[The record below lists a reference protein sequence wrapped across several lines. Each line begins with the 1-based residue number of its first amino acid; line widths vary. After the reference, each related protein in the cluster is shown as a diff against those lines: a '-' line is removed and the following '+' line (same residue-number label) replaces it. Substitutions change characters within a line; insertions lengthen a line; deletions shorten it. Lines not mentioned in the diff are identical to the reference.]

1 MTNTAALIQFAGRP
15 GSGKTRL
22 SRDLA
27 RHLGA
32 SVLDLDVVKSALLDA
47 GTGWD
52 DAGRTAYQVMF
63 ALAEDL
69 LRGGRPVIVDSPSRW
84 ELIPERGQ
92 QIAAGVGVPYLMIEC
107 QCPDE
112 AELARRLASRP
123 RHRSQL
129 RGLDEPAAEATANWI
144 AEARGHAVHTTI
156 GPVGGWL
163 VVDTT
168 RTPDE
173 CLAEVLGYLPA
184 ALGTRRIG

>member
-1 MTNTAALIQFAGRP
+1 MTNTVALIQFAGRP

-27 RHLGA
+27 GHLGA

-47 GTGWD
+47 GTAWD

-84 ELIPERGQ
+84 EIIPERGQ
-92 QIAAGVGVPYLMIEC
+92 QIAAVVGVPYLMIEC
-107 QCPDE
+107 RCADK
-112 AELARRLASRP
+112 AELGRRLASRP
-123 RHRSQL
+123 RHRSQM
-129 RGLDEPAAEATANWI
+129 RSLDEPAAEATANWV
-144 AEARGHAVHTTI
+144 AEAQGRAVDTTI
-156 GPVGGWL
+156 GPAAGWF

-168 RTPDE
+168 QPPEE
-173 CLAEVLGYLPA
+173 CLAQVLAYLPGALA
-184 ALGTRRIG
+184 ARRIG